1 MMNIDGDYLWDQT
14 GEPDPE
20 IQQLEETLGTLRYQ
34 PRPLEI
40 PAELEGGRNGNF
52 FRAFGPRLAIAATI
66 AIIVLG
72 LGLWFGLQRLQRSQ
86 QSAVVNTPSTP
97 APGSDL
103 NPKAV
108 PSPNEKQNSSLV
120 AGTPV
125 PDKRLGEVPH
135 RHRVNTGVVA
145 ANTSRSRNAARDG
158 SVKNSQLAANKL
170 KEGEAAKDQLM
181 LALRVASAKLNFA
194 QKKTQNMNPRDLI
207 HNQHKI
213 G

>member
-1 MMNIDGDYLWDQT
+1 MNNNNDYLWDRS

-20 IQQLEETLGTLRYQ
+20 IQQLEETLGTLSYQ

-40 PAELEGGRNGNF
+40 PAEREVGRNGNF
-52 FRAFGPRLAIAATI
+52 SRDFGPRLAIAATI

-72 LGLWFGLQRLQRSQ
+72 LGLWFALQRLQRSQ
-86 QSAVVNTPSTP
+86 QSAVVKTGSTP
-97 APGSDL
+97 APV

-108 PSPNEKQNSSLV
+108 GSPSDKHSSSLV

-125 PDKRLGEVPH
+125 PDKKLSEVPH
-135 RHRVNTGVVA
+135 RHRVSTGVVA
-145 ANTSRSRNAARDG
+145 ANINRSRNAARDG
-158 SVKNSQLAANKL
+158 SVKHSQLAANKL

-181 LALRVASAKLNFA
+181 LALRVASAKLSFA
-194 QKKTQNMNPRDLI
+194 QKKTQNINPRDLI

>member
-1 MMNIDGDYLWDQT
+1 MNIDGDYLWDRS

-40 PAELEGGRNGNF
+40 PAALEVGRNGNF

-72 LGLWFGLQRLQRSQ
+72 LGLWFGLQRLQHSQ
-86 QSAVVNTPSTP
+86 QPVVSKTGSALSP
-97 APGSDL
+97 ARDL

-108 PSPNEKQNSSLV
+108 VSPSEKQNSDFV
-120 AGTPV
+120 ASTPV
-125 PDKRLGEVPH
+125 PDKKLREVPH

-145 ANTSRSRNAARDG
+145 ANKNRSGNAARDG

-194 QKKTQNMNPRDLI
+194 QKKTQNINPRDLI